1 MSQLTLEQLFG
12 AAQTFG
18 NVNVFQ
24 RDDRTWSAQ
33 IEFRTI
39 EHVKLKAESGYKHMT
54 VNSAVSAAI
63 ENAVVIVESM
73 RAKAPRDTADLQESL
88 GIKDKIAKLLGVSK

>member
-1 MSQLTLEQLFG
+1 MSNLTLEQLFD

-18 NVNVFQ
+18 NVHIFQ
-24 RDDRTWSAQ
+24 HDDRTWSAQ

-39 EHVKLKAESGYKHMT
+39 EHVKLKAESGYKHT
-54 VNSAVSAAI
+54 AVSSALSAAI

-73 RAKAPRDTADLQESL
+73 RARAPRDTSELQLSL
-88 GIKDKIAKLLGVSK
+88 GIKDKIAKLLGVNK